1 MQLKD
6 FDNAESTNI
15 DYKEFLEKDRP
26 KSWLKT
32 VSAFANTKGGTI
44 LYGVRDEDREPVGIK
59 NITEVSSKVSEL
71 INNKISPVPRYELN
85 PFEDNGKE
93 FLAVNVGDGPETP
106 YYYNSDGRKT
116 AYIRAG
122 DKSLEAPDHILKAL
136 ILKGQNKTF
145 DGLASEYKL
154 DDASFTLLDAT
165 LKKEADIIVNKD
177 RDYLSF
183 NLVNTDGY
191 VTNAGL
197 LLSDQ
202 GLLKQSRIFCTKWKG
217 TIKGSVDGDAEDDKE
232 YTGSIISLL
241 SNAETFIKNNS
252 KTSWKI
258 NGMYREE
265 FEDYPTKAVRE
276 ALVNAIIHRDYQ
288 ILGSEIHIDMFED
301 RLEITSPGGMVDG
314 SQIQDLDL
322 TKIPS
327 LRRNTIISDLFGRL
341 HFMDRRGSGITRIIE
356 SYKDCNIK
364 PKFSSGVSNFT
375 VVFPNKRYTKENVI
389 KSKENTIVINNLD
402 YFIIKMYK
410 NLSGKVRS
418 NYLNNL
424 EILFDECG
432 YDRAFGRDKVEKTF
446 GVKKSRALDIINQLI
461 NCDILEYVEDAK
473 YKFKR

>member
-276 ALVNAIIHRDYQ
+276 ALVNAIIHRDWK
-288 ILGSEIHIDMFED
+288 L
-301 RLEITSPGGMVDG
+301 
-314 SQIQDLDL
+314 
-322 TKIPS
+322 
-327 LRRNTIISDLFGRL
+327 LRQ
-341 HFMDRRGSGITRIIE
+341 
-356 SYKDCNIK
+356 
-364 PKFSSGVSNFT
+364 
-375 VVFPNKRYTKENVI
+375 
-389 KSKENTIVINNLD
+389 
-402 YFIIKMYK
+402 
-410 NLSGKVRS
+410 
-418 NYLNNL
+418 
-424 EILFDECG
+424 
-432 YDRAFGRDKVEKTF
+432 VEW
-446 GVKKSRALDIINQLI
+446 
-461 NCDILEYVEDAK
+461 
-473 YKFKR
+473 

>member
-1 MQLKD
+1 MRLKD
-6 FDNAESTNI
+6 FDNVESTNI
-15 DYKEFLEKDRP
+15 DFKEFLEKDRP

-44 LYGVRDEDREPVGIK
+44 LYGVRDEDREPVGLD
-59 NITEVSSKVSEL
+59 NIAEVSSKVSEL
-71 INNKISPVPRYELN
+71 INSKISPVPRYELN
-85 PFEDNGKE
+85 PFEDNGKD

-106 YYYNSDGRKT
+106 YYYSSDGRKT
-116 AYIRAG
+116 AYIRSG
-122 DKSLEAPDHILKAL
+122 DQSLEAPDHILKAL
-136 ILKGQNKTF
+136 ILKGQNKTY
-145 DGLASEYKL
+145 DGIASEYKL
-154 DDASFTLLDAT
+154 EDVSFTLLDAT
-165 LKKEADIIVNKD
+165 LKKEAGVIVNKD

-217 TIKGSVDGDAEDDKE
+217 NVKGSVEGDAEDDKE

-252 KTSWKI
+252 KTSWEI
-258 NGMYREE
+258 NGMHREE

-288 ILGSEIHIDMFED
+288 ILGSEIHIDMFAD

-356 SYKDCNIK
+356 SYADCDIK
-364 PKFSSGVSNFT
+364 PRFSSGVSNFT
-375 VVFPNKRYTKENVI
+375 VIFPNKRYVKENNV
-389 KSKENTIVINNLD
+389 KAKEEAIMINNAD
-402 YFIIKMYK
+402 YFIVKMYK
-410 NLSGKVRS
+410 NLSGKVRG

-424 EILFDECG
+424 EVLFNECG
-432 YDRAFGRDKVEKTF
+432 YNRTFGRDKVEKAF
-446 GVKKSRALDIINQLI
+446 SVKKSRALDIIKQLI
-461 NCDILEYVEDAK
+461 DCDILEYAEDAK
-473 YKFKR
+473 YKFKK

>member
-1 MQLKD
+1 MRLKD
-6 FDNAESTNI
+6 FDNVESTNI
-15 DYKEFLEKDRP
+15 DFKEFLEKDRP

-44 LYGVRDEDREPVGIK
+44 LYGVRDEDREPVGLD
-59 NITEVSSKVSEL
+59 NIAEVSSKVSEL
-71 INNKISPVPRYELN
+71 INSKISPVPRYELN
-85 PFEDNGKE
+85 PFEDNGKD

-106 YYYNSDGRKT
+106 YYYSSDGRKT
-116 AYIRAG
+116 AYIRSG
-122 DKSLEAPDHILKAL
+122 DQSLEAPDHILKAL
-136 ILKGQNKTF
+136 ILKGQNKTY
-145 DGLASEYKL
+145 DGIASEYKL
-154 DDASFTLLDAT
+154 EDVSFTLLDAT
-165 LKKEADIIVNKD
+165 LKKEAGLIVNKD
-177 RDYLSF
+177 RDYPSF

-217 TIKGSVDGDAEDDKE
+217 NVKGSVEGDAEDDKE

-252 KTSWKI
+252 KTSWEI
-258 NGMYREE
+258 NGMHREE

-288 ILGSEIHIDMFED
+288 ILGSEIHIDMFAD

-322 TKIPS
+322 TKVPS

-356 SYKDCNIK
+356 SYSDCDIK
-364 PKFSSGVSNFT
+364 PRFSSGVSNFT
-375 VVFPNKRYTKENVI
+375 VIFPNKRYVKENNI
-389 KSKENTIVINNLD
+389 KEKEEAIMVNNAD
-402 YFIIKMYK
+402 YFIVKMYK
-410 NLSGKVRS
+410 NLSGKVRG

-424 EILFDECG
+424 EALFNECG
-432 YDRAFGRDKVEKTF
+432 YDRTFGRDKVEKAF
-446 GVKKSRALDIINQLI
+446 DVKKSRALDIIKQLI
-461 NCDILEYVEDAK
+461 DCDILEYAEDTK
-473 YKFKR
+473 YKFKK

>member
-6 FDNAESTNI
+6 YDNVESTNI
-15 DYKEFLEKDRP
+15 DFKEFLEKDKP

-44 LYGVRDEDREPVGIK
+44 LYGVRDEDRKPVGLD
-59 NITEVSSKVSEL
+59 NIAEVSSKVSTL
-71 INNKISPVPRYELN
+71 INSKITPIPRYELN
-85 PFEDNGKE
+85 PFEEEGKD

-116 AYIRAG
+116 AYIRLG
-122 DKSLEAPDHILKAL
+122 DQSLEAPIHILKAL

-145 DGLASEYKL
+145 DGIASEYKL
-154 DDASFTLLDAT
+154 EDLSFTLLEAT
-165 LKKEADIIVNKD
+165 LKKEAGLLVNNY

-183 NLVNTDGY
+183 NLVNAEGY

-202 GLLKQSRIFCTKWKG
+202 GLLKQSKVFCTKWKG
-217 TIKGSVDGDAEDDKE
+217 NVKGSVEGDAEDDKE

-241 SNAETFIKNNS
+241 FNSETFIKNNS

-258 NGMYREE
+258 NGMHREE

-288 ILGSEIHIDMFED
+288 IIGSEIHIDMFED

-314 SQIQDLDL
+314 NQIQDLDL

-356 SYKDCNIK
+356 SYSDCDVK
-364 PKFSSGVSNFT
+364 PKFSSGISNFT
-375 VVFPNKRYTKENVI
+375 VVFPNKRYVKENNV
-389 KSKENTIVINNLD
+389 KEKDVALLINNSD
-402 YFIIKMYK
+402 HFIVKMYK
-410 NLSGKVRS
+410 NLAGKVRG
-418 NYLNNL
+418 NYLTNL
-424 EILFDECG
+424 ETLFNEFG
-432 YDRAFGRDKVEKTF
+432 YDKTFGRDKVEKVF

-461 NCDILEYVEDAK
+461 NCDMLEYVSNTK
-473 YKFKR
+473 YKFKK

>member
-1 MQLKD
+1 MQLRD
-6 FDNAESTNI
+6 FDNVESTNI

-44 LYGVRDEDREPVGIK
+44 LYGIRDEDREPVGIE
-59 NITEVSSKVSEL
+59 NIAEVSSKVSEL
-71 INNKISPVPRYELN
+71 INSKILPIPRYELN

-116 AYIRAG
+116 AYIRSG
-122 DKSLEAPDHILKAL
+122 DQSLEAPEHILKAL

-145 DGLASEYKL
+145 DGIASEYKVN
-154 DDASFTLLDAT
+154 DVSFTLLDAT
-165 LKKEADIIVNKD
+165 LKKESDLIVNKD

-183 NLVNTDGY
+183 NLVNLDGY

-202 GLLKQSRIFCTKWKG
+202 GFLKQSRIFCTKWKG
-217 TIKGSVDGDAEDDKE
+217 IVKGSVEGDAEDDKE
-232 YTGSIISLL
+232 YNGSIISLL
-241 SNAETFIKNNS
+241 FNAETFIKNNS
-252 KTSWKI
+252 KTSWEI
-258 NGMYREE
+258 NGMHREE

-288 ILGSEIHIDMFED
+288 ILGSEIHIDMFDD

-356 SYKDCNIK
+356 SYSDCEIK
-364 PKFSSGVSNFT
+364 PKFNSGVSNFS
-375 VVFPNKRYTKENVI
+375 VVFPNKRYVKENNV
-389 KSKENTIVINNLD
+389 KVKEEAIFINNSD
-402 YFIIKMYK
+402 YFIVKMYK
-410 NLSGKVRS
+410 NLSGKVRG

-424 EILFDECG
+424 EALFNECG
-432 YDRAFGRDKVEKTF
+432 YDKIFGRHKVEKAF

-461 NCDILEYVEDAK
+461 NCNILEYAEDTK

>member
-1 MQLKD
+1 MQLRD
-6 FDNAESTNI
+6 FDNVESTNI

-44 LYGVRDEDREPVGIK
+44 LYGIRDEDREPVGIE
-59 NITEVSSKVSEL
+59 NIAEVSSKVSEL
-71 INNKISPVPRYELN
+71 INSKILPILRYELN

-116 AYIRAG
+116 AYIRSG
-122 DKSLEAPDHILKAL
+122 DQSLEAPEHILKAL

-145 DGLASEYKL
+145 DGIASEYKVN
-154 DDASFTLLDAT
+154 DVSFTLLDAT
-165 LKKEADIIVNKD
+165 LKKESDLIVNKD

-183 NLVNTDGY
+183 NLVNSDGY

-202 GLLKQSRIFCTKWKG
+202 GFLKQSRIFCTKWKG
-217 TIKGSVDGDAEDDKE
+217 IVKGSVEGDAEDDKE
-232 YTGSIISLL
+232 YNGSIISLL

-252 KTSWKI
+252 KTSWEI
-258 NGMYREE
+258 NGMHREE

-288 ILGSEIHIDMFED
+288 ILGSEIHIDMFDD

-356 SYKDCNIK
+356 SYSDCEIK
-364 PKFSSGVSNFT
+364 PKFNSGVSNFS
-375 VVFPNKRYTKENVI
+375 VVFPNKRYVKENNV
-389 KSKENTIVINNLD
+389 KVKEEAIVINNSD
-402 YFIIKMYK
+402 YFIVKMYK
-410 NLSGKVRS
+410 NLSGKVRG

-424 EILFDECG
+424 EALFNECG
-432 YDRAFGRDKVEKTF
+432 YDKIFGRDKVEKAF

-461 NCDILEYVEDAK
+461 NCNSLEYAEDTK

>member
-6 FDNAESTNI
+6 FDNVESTNI
-15 DYKEFLEKDRP
+15 DFKEFLEKSRP

-44 LYGVRDEDREPVGIK
+44 LYGVRDDDREPIGLD
-59 NITEVSSKVSEL
+59 NIAEVSSKVSEL
-71 INNKISPVPRYELN
+71 INSKISPVPRYELN
-85 PFEDNGKE
+85 PFEDNGKN
-93 FLAVNVGDGPETP
+93 FLAVNVGDGPEPP
-106 YYYNSDGRKT
+106 YYYTSDGRKT
-116 AYIRAG
+116 AYIRLG
-122 DKSLEAPDHILKAL
+122 DQSLEAPDHILKAL
-136 ILKGQNKTF
+136 ILKGQNKTY
-145 DGLASEYKL
+145 DAIASEYKL
-154 DDASFTLLDAT
+154 EYVSFTLLDAT
-165 LKKEADIIVNKD
+165 LKEEAGLIINRE

-183 NLVNTDGY
+183 NLVNVDGY

-202 GLLKQSRIFCTKWKG
+202 GLIKHSKIVCTKWKG
-217 TIKGSVDGDAEDDKE
+217 KVRGSVEGDAEDDKE

-258 NGMYREE
+258 NGMHREE
-265 FEDYPTKAVRE
+265 FEDYPTKAIRE

-356 SYKDCNIK
+356 SYSECNIK
-364 PKFSSGVSNFT
+364 PKFSSGASSFT
-375 VVFPNKRYTKENVI
+375 VTFPNKRYIKENNVKVKQESMKI
-389 KSKENTIVINNLD
+389 DNTD
-402 YFIIKMYK
+402 YFIVKMYK
-410 NLSGKVRS
+410 NLSGKVRG
-418 NYLNNL
+418 NYLSNL
-424 EILFDECG
+424 ESLFNECG
-432 YDRAFGRDKVEKTF
+432 YDKIFGREKIEKKF
-446 GVKKSRALDIINQLI
+446 NVKKSRALDIINQLI
-461 NCDILEYVEDAK
+461 NCDILEYAEATK
-473 YKFKR
+473 YKFKK

>member
-6 FDNAESTNI
+6 FDNVESTNI
-15 DYKEFLEKDRP
+15 DFKEFLEKDRP

-44 LYGVRDEDREPVGIK
+44 LYGVRDGDREPVWLD
-59 NITEVSSKVSEL
+59 NIAEVSSKVSEL
-71 INNKISPVPRYELN
+71 INSKISPVPRYELN
-85 PFEDNGKE
+85 SFEDNGKN
-93 FLAVNVGDGPETP
+93 FLAVNVGDWPETP
-106 YYYNSDGRKT
+106 YYYSSDGRKT
-116 AYIRAG
+116 AYIRSG
-122 DKSLEAPDHILKAL
+122 DQSLEAPDHILK
-136 ILKGQNKTF
+136 GQNKTY
-145 DGLASEYKL
+145 DGIASEYKL
-154 DDASFTLLDAT
+154 EDVSFTLLDAT
-165 LKKEADIIVNKD
+165 LKKEAGLIVNKD

-202 GLLKQSRIFCTKWKG
+202 GLLKQSRLFCTKWKG
-217 TIKGSVDGDAEDDKE
+217 NVKGSVEGDAEDDKE

-252 KTSWKI
+252 RTSWKI
-258 NGMYREE
+258 NGMHREE

-288 ILGSEIHIDMFED
+288 ILGSEIHIDMFDD

-356 SYKDCNIK
+356 SYSDCDLK
-364 PKFSSGVSNFT
+364 PRFSSGVSNFT
-375 VVFPNKRYTKENVI
+375 VIFPNKRYVKENNV
-389 KSKENTIVINNLD
+389 KEKEEAIMVNNAD
-402 YFIIKMYK
+402 YFIVKMYK
-410 NLSGKVRS
+410 NLSGKVRG

-424 EILFDECG
+424 ESLFNECG
-432 YDRAFGRDKVEKTF
+432 YDKTFSRDKVEKAF
-446 GVKKSRALDIINQLI
+446 SVKKSRALDIIKQLI
-461 NCDILEYVEDAK
+461 DCDILEYAEDTK
-473 YKFKR
+473 YKFKK